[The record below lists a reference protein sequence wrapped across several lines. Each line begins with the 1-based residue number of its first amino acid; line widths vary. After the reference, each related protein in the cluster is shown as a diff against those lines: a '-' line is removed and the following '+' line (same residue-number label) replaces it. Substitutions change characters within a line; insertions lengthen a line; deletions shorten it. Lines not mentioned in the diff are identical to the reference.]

1 MADHPAESVSTNR
14 QNEHYLAVEALL
26 TEVNA
31 LAIRL
36 NQAGRGQGSANGLPA
51 AAYGVLQLLQR
62 HGPHTVPQLAR
73 RRSTSRQ
80 NIQIVI
86 NRLESQGCVELAN
99 NPAHRRSAL
108 VNLTSG
114 GQALLIQGAQGYH
127 RMLETLASAIGET
140 ELASATRL
148 LNGIRQLLAVE
159 KTPAAATRH
168 TRKLSK
174 PRSKLPQPTRPERAS
189 PAASEPAVAR
199 PVAERTSVEEEEFPV
214 SLL

>member
-1 MADHPAESVSTNR
+1 MADHPAESVSTNE
-14 QNEHYLAVEALL
+14 QNEHYPAVAALL

-36 NQAGRGQGSANGLPA
+36 NQAGRGQDSANGLPA

-86 NRLESQGCVELAN
+86 NRLKSQGCVELAN

-127 RMLETLASAIGET
+127 RMLETLASAIGES

-159 KTPAAATRH
+159 KAPAAAARH
-168 TRKLSK
+168 LRKTSK
-174 PRSKLPQPTRPERAS
+174 PRSESPS
-189 PAASEPAVAR
+189 PARLEKPGPPAPQPAVAK
-199 PVAERTSVEEEEFPV
+199 PVAEKTSVDEEEFPV